1 MPGEP
6 SQQLRL
12 QKLLKK
18 GVKHQ
23 REGRGE
29 LAEACYRKIM
39 KLDPMSAEA
48 RQMQSLLQGK
58 MGQMQPEIHG
68 LQQARKVDPEKPG
81 PESAEAHLHLGQEKE
96 RLGDLQAAA
105 NSYRSALVLK
115 PDSPELHCHLARVL
129 CRGGA
134 LEPAAELYRRALA
147 LAPPRHDNYSDVGCV
162 LTDLGRFE
170 AALEAFRRALTL
182 NRHSARTIACLG
194 RLFERKCDLL
204 SAADA
209 FRDAIKLDPAL
220 RPAYVDLGFVLYGL
234 GELAEASDCFY
245 HVLQLQPDSAEA
257 TANLAL
263 IHLVQGHFSVGWP
276 EYEWR
281 WKVGVGDDRR
291 FVERQWKGEPLQGEG
306 ILLYAEQ
313 GLGDTMQ
320 FVRYAP
326 LVAARG
332 GKVILEVQPAL
343 HGLLGG
349 MEGVSQVVSRGD
361 PLPHFTWQCPLLS
374 LPLAFGTEMGTIPAK
389 VPYLFPDPVKMEEWQ
404 GRLAGNTRRIGLA
417 WAGNPKHPRD
427 RIRSIALDQ
436 LIALMKVP
444 GTTFYSLQFG
454 PGAEQTKQLPADVRL
469 IDLAEELKDFANV
482 AAIVANLDLVI
493 CIDSSMAH
501 LAGAMGKPVWILLN
515 KGCDWRWLR
524 EREDS
529 PWYPTARLF
538 RQTIAGAWEE
548 VVSRIESELQRF
560 ATNQFLSSDL
570 NMDQERMEGPAVVN
584 TRDAFS
590 ASAGAPAMD
599 IHVINLDRSKD
610 RMAAFKKVNG
620 WLPLKFL
627 RFAGIEGKSL
637 SRGTLVDQGLI
648 TADLGYNDGAL
659 GCALS
664 HLALWDLAIEK
675 DELITI
681 CEDDAI
687 FNRGFVSSAEALL
700 KTVPPEWHVILWGW
714 NFDSS
719 LLFDMLPGV
728 SPCLA
733 AFNQSAMRMGAEA
746 FQSLS
751 LNPQPFK
758 IFSAFG
764 AVGYSLSPTGARTL
778 KKHCFPLRKMDVFVP
793 GLGRSVVNFGIDVM
807 LNDAY
812 QKINAYASFPPL
824 VITKNDHGISTVQQK
839 S

>member
-1 MPGEP
+1 MPGGP
-6 SQQLRL
+6 SQQFRLR
-12 QKLLKK
+12 KLLKK
-18 GVKHQ
+18 GVKHH

-58 MGQMQPEIHG
+58 TGQMQPEIHG
-68 LQQARKVDPEKPG
+68 LQQAEKVHPEKPG
-81 PESAEAHLHLGQEKE
+81 SESAEAHLRLGQEKE

-129 CRGGA
+129 GRGGA

-147 LAPPRHDNYSDVGCV
+147 LAPQRHDIYSDLGCV

-194 RLFERKCDLL
+194 RLFERKSDLL

-209 FRDAIKLDPAL
+209 FRDAVKLDPAL
-220 RPAYVDLGFVLYGL
+220 LPAYVDLGFVLYGL
-234 GELAEASDCFY
+234 GEFAEASDCFH
-245 HVLQLQPDSAEA
+245 HVLQLKPDSAEA

-263 IHLVQGHFSVGWP
+263 IHLAQGHFSRGWP

-281 WKVGVGDDRR
+281 WKVGAGDDRR
-291 FVERQWKGEPLQGEG
+291 FVERQWRGEPLQGES

-326 LVAARG
+326 LVTARG

-361 PLPHFTWQCPLLS
+361 RLPHFTWQCPLLS
-374 LPLAFGTEMGTIPAK
+374 LPLAFGTETGTIPAK
-389 VPYLFPDPVKMEEWQ
+389 VPYLFPDPMKMEEWQ

-436 LIALMKVP
+436 LTALMKVP

-454 PGAEQTKQLPADVRL
+454 PGAEQMKQLSADVRL

-482 AAIVANLDLVI
+482 AAIVANFDLVI
-493 CIDSSMAH
+493 CIDSAMAH

-515 KGCDWRWLR
+515 KGCDWRWLQ

-538 RQTIAGAWEE
+538 RQTIAGAWAE
-548 VVSRIESELQRF
+548 VVSRIEGELRSPG
-560 ATNQFLSSDL
+560 ANLL
-570 NMDQERMEGPAVVN
+570 I
-584 TRDAFS
+584 
-590 ASAGAPAMD
+590 AS
-599 IHVINLDRSKD
+599 
-610 RMAAFKKVNG
+610 
-620 WLPLKFL
+620 
-627 RFAGIEGKSL
+627 
-637 SRGTLVDQGLI
+637 T
-648 TADLGYNDGAL
+648 
-659 GCALS
+659 
-664 HLALWDLAIEK
+664 
-675 DELITI
+675 
-681 CEDDAI
+681 
-687 FNRGFVSSAEALL
+687 
-700 KTVPPEWHVILWGW
+700 PP
-714 NFDSS
+714 
-719 LLFDMLPGV
+719 
-728 SPCLA
+728 
-733 AFNQSAMRMGAEA
+733 
-746 FQSLS
+746 
-751 LNPQPFK
+751 
-758 IFSAFG
+758 
-764 AVGYSLSPTGARTL
+764 
-778 KKHCFPLRKMDVFVP
+778 
-793 GLGRSVVNFGIDVM
+793 
-807 LNDAY
+807 
-812 QKINAYASFPPL
+812 
-824 VITKNDHGISTVQQK
+824 
-839 S
+839 